1 MAAFHECAINDGIA
15 KIVLA
20 RGKVNAINEKVVE
33 ELTERLNELSQNPDV
48 KSVVLTGTGRFFTF
62 GFDIPEFLGYPKDD
76 FIRYLTKFTDLY
88 RLIFMYPKPVIASL
102 NGHTIAGGCM
112 LAIACDYRIMVSGKA
127 RISLN
132 EINFG
137 SSLFAGS
144 VDLLKMWLGQR
155 PAEIAA
161 YTGAMYSA
169 EEALKLG
176 LVDEVCS
183 EPELESETEKAA
195 RNFGEKDPDAF
206 ASIKKLLRSQLA
218 DEIKTRESQSILD
231 FVDIWYSEKTWR
243 NLQNKVIHA

>member
-1 MAAFHECAINDGIA
+1 MAFHECAVRDGIA
-15 KIVLA
+15 RIVLA

-33 ELTERLNELSQNPDV
+33 ELTDRLIELSGNPQV
-48 KSVVLTGTGRFFTF
+48 RAVILTGTGKFFTF
-62 GFDIPEFLGYPKDD
+62 GFDIPEFLSYPKDD

-112 LAIACDYRIMVSGKA
+112 LAIACDYRIMVTGKA

-176 LVDEVCS
+176 LVDKVCS
-183 EPELESETEKAA
+183 EAELERETEKAA
-195 RNFGEKDPDAF
+195 RDFGEKDPDAF
-206 ASIKKLLRSQLA
+206 AGIKKLLRARLA
-218 DEIKTRESQSILD
+218 DEIKAREMQSILD

-243 NLQNKVIHA
+243 NLQDKLIHS

>member
-1 MAAFHECAINDGIA
+1 MQFHECAVNDGIA
-15 KIVLA
+15 RIAMA

-33 ELTERLNELSQNPDV
+33 ELTERLNGLARDPAV
-48 KSVVLTGTGRFFTF
+48 KSVVLTGTGKFFTF
-62 GFDIPEFLGYPKDD
+62 GFDIPEFLSYPRED

-88 RLIFMYPKPVIASL
+88 RLIFMYPRPVIASL

-112 LAIACDYRIMVSGKA
+112 LAIACDYRIMVTGKA

-144 VDLLKMWLGQR
+144 VELLKMWLGQR
-155 PAEIAA
+155 RAEVAA

-176 LVDEVCS
+176 LVDKVCT
-183 EPELESETEKAA
+183 EAELESETQKAA
-195 RNFGEKDPDAF
+195 REFGEKDSAAF
-206 ASIKKLLRSQLA
+206 ASIKRLLRSQPA
-218 DEIKTRESQSILD
+218 EAIRAGERQSILE
-231 FVDIWYSEKTWR
+231 FVNIWYSEKTWK
-243 NLQNKVIHA
+243 NLQDKVIHA

>member
-1 MAAFHECAINDGIA
+1 MAFHECAVKDGIA
-15 KIVLA
+15 KIALA

-33 ELTERLNELSQNPDV
+33 ELTERLNGLAQDPAV
-48 KSVVLTGTGRFFTF
+48 KSAVLTGTGKFFTF
-62 GFDIPEFLGYPKDD
+62 GFDIPEFLGYPKED

-155 PAEIAA
+155 PAEVAA

-176 LVDEVCS
+176 LVDKVCS
-183 EPELESETEKAA
+183 EAELEGETQKAA
-195 RNFGEKDPDAF
+195 RDFAEKDPAAF

-218 DEIKTRESQSILD
+218 EAIKARERQSILD
-231 FVDIWYSEKTWR
+231 FVDIWYSEKTWK
-243 NLQNKVIHA
+243 NLQDKVIHA

>member
-1 MAAFHECAINDGIA
+1 MQFHECAVSDGIA
-15 KIVLA
+15 RIVLA
-20 RGKVNAINEKVVE
+20 RGKVNAINEKVVD
-33 ELTERLNELSQNPDV
+33 ELTERLNGLARDPAV
-48 KSVVLTGTGRFFTF
+48 KSVVLTGTGKFFTF
-62 GFDIPEFLGYPKDD
+62 GFDIPEFLSYPKED

-88 RLIFMYPKPVIASL
+88 RLIFMYPRPVIASL

-112 LAIACDYRIMVSGKA
+112 LAIACDYRIMVTGKA

-155 PAEIAA
+155 PAEVAA

-176 LVDEVCS
+176 LVDRVC
-183 EPELESETEKAA
+183 PESELQSETIKAA
-195 RNFGEKDPDAF
+195 REFGEKDPAAF
-206 ASIKKLLRSQLA
+206 ASIKKLLRSELA
-218 DEIKTRESQSILD
+218 EAIRSRERQSIID
-231 FVDIWYSEKTWR
+231 FVDIWYSEKTWK
-243 NLQNKVIHA
+243 NLQDKVIHA

>member
-1 MAAFHECAINDGIA
+1 MSFHECAIDDGIA

-33 ELTERLNELSQNPDV
+33 ELTERLNELLKNPDV
-48 KSVVLTGTGRFFTF
+48 KSVILTGTGKFFTF
-62 GFDIPEFLGYPKDD
+62 GFDIPEFLSYPKND

-88 RLIFMYPKPVIASL
+88 RLIFTYPKPVIASL

-176 LVDEVCS
+176 LVDRVCS
-183 EPELESETEKAA
+183 EPELESETERAA
-195 RNFGEKDPDAF
+195 RDFSEKDPDAF

-218 DEIKTRESQSILD
+218 EQIKARERQSILD

-243 NLQNKVIHA
+243 NLQDKVIHA

>member
-1 MAAFHECAINDGIA
+1 MEFHECTMKEGIA
-15 KIVLA
+15 KIALA
-20 RGKVNAINEKVVE
+20 RGKVNAINEQVVD
-33 ELTERLNELSQNPDV
+33 ELAERLKELSGNPAV

-62 GFDIPEFLGYPKDD
+62 GFDIPEFLSYPQKG

-88 RLIFMYPKPVIASL
+88 RLIFTYPKPVIASL

-112 LAIACDYRIMVSGKA
+112 LAIACDYRIMVSGRA

-144 VDLLKMWLGQR
+144 VELLKMWLGQR

-169 EEALKLG
+169 EEALKIG
-176 LVDEVCS
+176 LVDRVCS
-183 EPELESETEKAA
+183 ETELERETEKAA
-195 RNFGEKDPDAF
+195 RDFGEKDPDAF
-206 ASIKKLLRSQLA
+206 AGIKKLLRSQLA
-218 DEIKTRESQSILD
+218 REIEARERQSILD
-231 FVDIWYSEKTWR
+231 FVAIWYSEKTWR
-243 NLQNKVIHA
+243 NLQDKVIRT

>member
-1 MAAFHECAINDGIA
+1 
-15 KIVLA
+15 
-20 RGKVNAINEKVVE
+20 
-33 ELTERLNELSQNPDV
+33 
-48 KSVVLTGTGRFFTF
+48 
-62 GFDIPEFLGYPKDD
+62 
-76 FIRYLTKFTDLY
+76 
-88 RLIFMYPKPVIASL
+88 MYPKPVIASL

-155 PAEIAA
+155 PAEVAA

-176 LVDEVCS
+176 LVDRVCS
-183 EPELESETEKAA
+183 EAELEMETEKAA
-195 RNFGEKDPDAF
+195 RDFSEKDPAAF

-218 DEIKTRESQSILD
+218 DAIKARERQSILE
-231 FVDIWYSEKTWR
+231 FVDIWYSDRTWK
-243 NLQNKVIHA
+243 NLQDKVIHS

>member
-1 MAAFHECAINDGIA
+1 MAFHECVVKDGIA
-15 KIVLA
+15 TITLA
-20 RGKVNAINEKVVE
+20 RGKVNAINEKVVD
-33 ELTERLNELSQNPDV
+33 ELTERLKGLARDPAV
-48 KSVVLTGTGRFFTF
+48 KSVVFTGTGKFFTF
-62 GFDIPEFLGYPKDD
+62 GFDIPEFLSYPKED

-88 RLIFMYPKPVIASL
+88 GLIFMYPKPVIASL

-112 LAIACDYRIMVSGKA
+112 LAIACDYRIMVTGKA

-155 PAEIAA
+155 PAEVAA

-176 LVDEVCS
+176 LVDKVCS
-183 EPELESETEKAA
+183 EAELNAETEKAA
-195 RNFGEKDPDAF
+195 REFGGKDPDAF
-206 ASIKKLLRSQLA
+206 AGIKKLLRSQLA
-218 DEIKTRESQSILD
+218 EGIKARERQSILD
-231 FVDIWYSEKTWR
+231 FVDIWYSEKTWK
-243 NLQNKVIHA
+243 NLQDKVIHS